1 MKHLEH
7 APRKPLF
14 KSGSANAETFMIL
27 FKDLDSIQQKIAE
40 YSFIDGL
47 TAEEIEE
54 KVFYSKRQIER
65 IRIDLL
71 RYALKRSVSLINHL
85 CNEI

>member
-14 KSGSANAETFMIL
+14 ERGSSEAETFMCL
-27 FKDLDSIQQKIAE
+27 FDGLDDVNIKIAE

-47 TAEEIEE
+47 TAEELEE

-71 RYALKRSVSLINHL
+71 RLALKRAVWRIEFYEDHN
-85 CNEI
+85 